1 MSRKI
6 TVMLIAIIHRYVSLK
21 RLAVMG
27 VGQSSR

>member
-21 RLAVMG
+21 RLADMG